1 MFKAI
6 GQFFNALFT
15 MFSALDKGAASL
27 DHLAGI
33 AEAEADGLA
42 NVMAIEREEKI
53 TRLRK
58 QLAITIFENPTSSD
72 EDRVQNVAAI
82 T

>member
-42 NVMAIEREEKI
+42 NIMAIEREEKLI
-53 TRLRK
+53 RMRH
-58 QLAITIFENPTSSD
+58 QLAVTTSAGPASFD
-72 EDRVQNVAAI
+72 EGRVPNVAAI
-82 T
+82 I